1 MYRLENRAS
10 LLTAIG
16 SRVRSMR
23 LAAGLTIREFASRAD
38 LSMRFVIRLESGAGN
53 ISIAGLGRAAAALG
67 CSLHELIPPAE
78 DDGSTRS
85 RVWNAV
91 SRCSGDDLRELEGWF
106 AKRNGVPTPRFIALV
121 GLRGAGKS
129 TVGPMLATR
138 IKSDFVEVDAMIER
152 AAGLSLGEIFTL
164 HGEDYYRRLERSVLQ
179 ETLGR
184 GKGCVLAP
192 GGSVVT
198 DIESWSLLKNR
209 CITVWLHATPQEFV
223 KRMKRQGD
231 TRPMENRSSAMA
243 ELKTLLAR
251 REPLY
256 AEAQLTVRTTNKS
269 PASIVRE
276 LARAIA
282 DQPAGGRIDLL

>member
-1 MYRLENRAS
+1 
-10 LLTAIG
+10 
-16 SRVRSMR
+16 MR
-23 LAAGLTIREFASRAD
+23 LAAGLTIRELAARAD
-38 LSMRFVIRLESGAGN
+38 LSMRFVIRLESGSGN

-78 DDGSTRS
+78 NDGSSRA
-85 RVWNAV
+85 RVWHALSSCTEN
-91 SRCSGDDLRELEGWF
+91 DLREMEDWF
-106 AKRNGVPTPRFIALV
+106 AKRNGVAAPRFIALV

-129 TVGPMLATR
+129 TVGPMLASR
-138 IKSDFVEVDAMIER
+138 IKSDFIEVDAMIER
-152 AAGLSLGEIFTL
+152 AAGLSLSEIFTL

-179 ETLGR
+179 EIIGR

-198 DIESWSLLKNR
+198 DIESWSFLKNR
-209 CITVWLHATPQEFV
+209 CVTVWLHATPQEFV

-231 TRPMENRSSAMA
+231 TRPMQNRSSAMA

-256 AEAQLTVRTTNKS
+256 AEAQLTVRTTNK
-269 PASIVRE
+269 PPGTIVRQ
-276 LARAIA
+276 IA
-282 DQPAGGRIDLL
+282 KAVAE